1 MAKKIYGYI
10 LVLTILIANGL
21 TIFDFVNG
29 SKNFKFGFII
39 SVTILV
45 GILLFLF
52 DKLLIKKVS
61 VTRK

>member
-10 LVLTILIANGL
+10 LILTILISNGL
-21 TIFDFVNG
+21 TLFDVVNG
-29 SKNFKFGFII
+29 SKKFKFEFIL
-39 SVTILV
+39 SLTILV

-52 DKLLIKKVS
+52 DKLVNKRVN

>member
-10 LVLTILIANGL
+10 LILTILIANGL
-21 TIFDFVNG
+21 TLFDVVNG
-29 SKNFKFGFII
+29 SKKFKFGFIL
-39 SVTILV
+39 SLTILV

-52 DKLLIKKVS
+52 DKLVNKRVN